1 MTPPCQ
7 ITTTPFFF
15 VAAAAAAPRAA
26 FFLSP
31 SPFFC
36 RRTATAAERPQPF
49 WREKREKPKPIPR
62 EQHPSSGLSGRR
74 PLIQP
79 RFWAC
84 LPLGA
89 WPPPSFF
96 RRARR
101 KKEGGGP
108 PGPKGRRRGAQDATA
123 PAPRRPFIP
132 DKSDPVQCLGGNIVQ
147 CKDHI
152 TFIYLFLNGGYK
164 HTQSMPF
171 DPQ

>member
-84 LPLGA
+84 RPDGDGRGPLLPS
-89 WPPPSFF
+89 P
-96 RRARR
+96 RAA
-101 KKEGGGP
+101 KE
-108 PGPKGRRRGAQDATA
+108 RRRGAPGSQGKAA
-123 PAPRRPFIP
+123 RGSGRNSSCPAPPLHPRQKRSYPPSQGHLPVKGIP
-132 DKSDPVQCLGGNIVQ
+132 STPR
-147 CKDHI
+147 
-152 TFIYLFLNGGYK
+152 FLKGDY
-164 HTQSMPF
+164 TYAESMTLIPIK
-171 DPQ
+171 